1 MGSSPIVS
9 TIQSMHNLEG
19 HTPMIPFNRASFL
32 GAEERFFLEALSR
45 GHISGNGNFTKRAE
59 QQLTALIDGQKSLL
73 TTSCTHALE
82 LSARLL
88 DLEPGDEV
96 IVPSFTFV
104 SSAAAYAINGATPVF
119 VDVRD
124 DTLNIDF
131 EQAKAAITDRTKA
144 ICIVHYAGIGAE
156 PDVFADLAKERGIA
170 LIEDNAHGLGGSWKS
185 KALGSFGMCSTMSFH
200 ETKNVTC
207 GEGGAIALQSQELFE
222 RAEILREKGTN
233 RSRFLRGQVDKYT
246 WVDLGS
252 SWVMSDLLAAVL
264 CAQLDQFEAI
274 QADRMRIWNTY
285 EHELAGWAMNNGV
298 RTPFVPT
305 EAEHTAHMYHMR
317 LPTLAARTAFIDHLK
332 RHDVLAVFHY
342 QALHLSPMGM
352 AIGRANHS
360 LPVTETAADTLVRL
374 PLYRSMSERE
384 LHTVVEAVTTFAV

>member
-1 MGSSPIVS
+1 
-9 TIQSMHNLEG
+9 
-19 HTPMIPFNRASFL
+19 MIPFNRASFV
-32 GAEERFFLEALSR
+32 GNERKFFDNALSK
-45 GHISGNGNFTKRAE
+45 GHISGNGEFTRSAE
-59 QQLTALIDGQKSLL
+59 DKLTALVGGSSTLL

-96 IVPSFTFV
+96 IVPSYTFV
-104 SSAAAYAINGATPVF
+104 SSASAFAINGATPVF

-131 EQAKAAITDRTKA
+131 EKTTDAITDRTKA
-144 ICIVHYAGIGAE
+144 ICIVHYAGVGAE
-156 PDVFADLAKERGIA
+156 PDAFARLAEDRGIA
-170 LIEDNAHGLGGSWKS
+170 LIEDNAHGLGGSWQG

-207 GEGGAIALQSQELFE
+207 GEGGAIGVRSRELFE

-246 WVDLGS
+246 WVDVGS

-264 CAQLDQFEAI
+264 CAQLEQFDSI
-274 QADRMRIWNTY
+274 QEDRMRIWDTY
-285 EHELAGWAMNNGV
+285 ERELAMWAKMGGV
-298 RTPFVPT
+298 RTPHIPV
-305 EAEHTAHMYHMR
+305 ESQHTAHMYYLR
-317 LPTLAARTAFIDHLK
+317 LPSLAARTAFIDHLK
-332 RHDVLAVFHY
+332 SKGVLAVFHY

-352 AIGRANHS
+352 ERGRVKS
-360 LPVTETAADTLVRL
+360 PLPVSEDAADTLVRL

-384 LHTVVEAVTTFAV
+384 LDTVLQAVTTFTV